1 MALLGDQ
8 SGTWSP
14 FCPWDTLA
22 AFVPVPVNINKAGA
36 GGSGA
41 ARNGY
46 YGR

>member
-8 SGTWSP
+8 SGTP

-22 AFVPVPVNINKAGA
+22 AFVPVPVNINKAGV